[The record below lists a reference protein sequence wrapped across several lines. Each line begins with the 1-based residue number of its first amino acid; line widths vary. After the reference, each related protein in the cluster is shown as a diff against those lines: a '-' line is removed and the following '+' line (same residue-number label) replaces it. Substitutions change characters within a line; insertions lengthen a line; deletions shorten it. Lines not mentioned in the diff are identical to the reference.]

1 MPSAPGVS
9 SSDAKKLE
17 AKKIEAKKSHAAAA
31 KAKKKAYEARA
42 NPETVE
48 ELVDVGDL
56 EKEWFKEGEWKPSWG
71 HVEFVSGSVLARR
84 SVSPLPYLTSPRPAS
99 PCCIRRVAYAGI
111 GTGVASPGLCFLRSV
126 L

>member
-31 KAKKKAYEARA
+31 KAKKKAYEALA

-56 EKEWFKEGEWKPSWG
+56 EKDWFKEGEWKPSWG
-71 HVEFVSGSVLARR
+71 HVEFVSGLVAACRPPAIRR
-84 SVSPLPYLTSPRPAS
+84 PPRRIWP
-99 PCCIRRVAYAGI
+99 RRVAYTGNRI
-111 GTGVASPGLCFLRSV
+111 GVV
-126 L
+126 